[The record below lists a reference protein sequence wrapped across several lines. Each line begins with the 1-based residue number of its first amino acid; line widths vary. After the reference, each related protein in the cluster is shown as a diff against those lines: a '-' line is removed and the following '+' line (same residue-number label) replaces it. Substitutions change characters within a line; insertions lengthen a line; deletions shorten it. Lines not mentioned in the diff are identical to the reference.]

1 MKIHGPKL
9 WLWIVYSFIEWW
21 NDHHCW
27 TWGIILQLMWSKETS
42 HFLSKGFPLM
52 ACLLVAAIVNKLCI
66 ANVMKS
72 NESWPQN
79 PAERYI
85 TFDIVSW
92 NGWKWHPQMLHQSY
106 KKRNFLKRLKSL
118 QVKICTRNAVEW
130 KYQLLFWWCVTHC
143 VYDRSFVYLCKK
155 KVIHNV
161 CYVQSVHT
169 NIRDVFFQAFMFIS
183 LNRLSLLK

>member
-1 MKIHGPKL
+1 MKIHGSKL

-52 ACLLVAAIVNKLCI
+52 AYLLMAAIVNKLCI

-79 PAERYI
+79 HAERYN

-118 QVKICTRNAVEW
+118 QVKICTVMW
-130 KYQLLFWWCVTHC
+130 MDF
-143 VYDRSFVYLCKK
+143 
-155 KVIHNV
+155 
-161 CYVQSVHT
+161 
-169 NIRDVFFQAFMFIS
+169 
-183 LNRLSLLK
+183 

>member
-1 MKIHGPKL
+1 MTFRIHYYNIITYRGHC
-9 WLWIVYSFIEWW
+9 FICNTVNKMTDVLFRWW
-21 NDHHCW
+21 KFMVPSYGCELCIHSLNDEMIRHCW

-52 ACLLVAAIVNKLCI
+52 AYLLMAAIVNKLCI

-79 PAERYI
+79 HAERYI

-118 QVKICTRNAVEW
+118 QVKICTVVW
-130 KYQLLFWWCVTHC
+130 MDF
-143 VYDRSFVYLCKK
+143 
-155 KVIHNV
+155 
-161 CYVQSVHT
+161 
-169 NIRDVFFQAFMFIS
+169 
-183 LNRLSLLK
+183 